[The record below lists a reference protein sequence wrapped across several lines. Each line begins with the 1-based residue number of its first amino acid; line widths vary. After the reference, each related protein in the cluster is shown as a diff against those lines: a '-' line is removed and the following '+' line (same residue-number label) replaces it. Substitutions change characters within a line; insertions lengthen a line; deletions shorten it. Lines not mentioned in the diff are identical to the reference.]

1 MKPHSGLDTRRL
13 LHMLGEAL
21 VKEADKW
28 KPVHYRLNTSN
39 LETSGDQRDEI
50 VSWLIFLNG
59 RFHFTP
65 ETLALA
71 ISMMDRF
78 LSAVKV
84 RPKYVQCV
92 AISCFY
98 IAAKTLEEDEV
109 IPSTVDLVKTSR
121 CDCAVSDILRMECVI
136 LNKLD
141 WTIKTVTPVDY
152 LHIIHALLMCY
163 YPLLLEDLVYMT
175 PTRHLTIISRNLF
188 HCLCSHRLVRYRS
201 ITLCLAV
208 LSLELEQITPRWLSI
223 INTVIQMAEIEIDSL
238 IQCREIAGQL
248 LKEKKMLPTGYLVKS
263 QTAIRTKSVKRKAE
277 QIELED
283 DFYDGIKR
291 LYNDDPPSFVKSCG
305 SELGQGTDNAT
316 GSYNHVQ
323 PVSAN

>member
-1 MKPHSGLDTRRL
+1 MKPLSGLDTRRL
-13 LHMLGEAL
+13 LHMLGGAL

-28 KPVHYRLNTSN
+28 KPVYYRLNTSN
-39 LETSGDQRDEI
+39 LETSGAQRDEI
-50 VSWLIFLNG
+50 VSWLIFLN
-59 RFHFTP
+59 RKFHFHP
-65 ETLALA
+65 ETLALT
-71 ISMMDRF
+71 ISMVDRF

-92 AISCFY
+92 AISCLY

-109 IPSTVDLVKTSR
+109 IPSTVDLVKISR

-141 WTIKTVTPVDY
+141 WNVKTITPVDY

-163 YPLLLEDLVYMT
+163 YPLLLEGLINMT

-188 HCLCSHRLVRYRS
+188 HCLCNHRIVRYRP

-208 LSLELEQITPRWLSI
+208 LSLELEQITPSWLSI
-223 INTVIQMAEIEIDSL
+223 INTVLKMAEIEVESL
-238 IQCREIAGQL
+238 IQCRELASQI
-248 LKEKKMLPTGYLVKS
+248 LKEKKMLPSGYLVKPR
-263 QTAIRTKSVKRKAE
+263 TATPTKSVKRKAE

-291 LYNDDPPSFVKSCG
+291 LYNDDPASFVKSCG
-305 SELGQGTDNAT
+305 AELGQGKDNAT
-316 GSYNHVQ
+316 GSYNLTQ